1 MDDRQAPAAL
11 SVAGYYR
18 SQAAFT
24 AAAGAAAREGR
35 HPLAFTPYP
44 VHGLEG
50 ILGIKR
56 SLLGRPVLGVILIGF
71 CIGLHMCWFTMS
83 QDWPLNV
90 GGKPYFAWPTFMV
103 VSLETGLLLGAL
115 ANLLIAAHLC
125 RLFPSPHTTLPNP
138 RMSDDTFALVLPVS
152 ALADA
157 AALSAWLTGHGAEE
171 VETYGAQGAQG
182 AATAAAAGDH
192 QPAGHAPVEAAHG

>member
-1 MDDRQAPAAL
+1 MAMDDRHPPGAL
-11 SVAGYYR
+11 SVVGYYR
-18 SQAAFT
+18 SQTAFT
-24 AAAGAAAREGR
+24 AAAGAAVSEGR
-35 HPLAFTPYP
+35 GPLAFTPYP
-44 VHGLEG
+44 VHGLDA

-71 CIGLHMCWFTMS
+71 CIGLHMCWYTMS

-125 RLFPSPHTTLPNP
+125 RLFPSPATALPNP
-138 RMSDDTFALVLPVS
+138 RMSDDTFALVLPITG
-152 ALADA
+152 AADA
-157 AALSAWLTGHGAEE
+157 AALTAWLSSHGAEE
-171 VETYGAQGAQG
+171 VETYGEPATPSEPAD
-182 AATAAAAGDH
+182 AAL
-192 QPAGHAPVEAAHG
+192 QPAGHSTAEAGHG